1 MKKIIITVFTI
12 SIALIAMAETVQVG
26 ELSYNLNESEKTAEV
41 THSFV
46 NNANY
51 LGMTSIEIPSNINY
65 NGTTYSV
72 TSIGNWAFQECFSL
86 TSITIPSSVTSIGL
100 QAFLNCSSLATVII
114 PESMKSIGERA
125 FEDCSS
131 LNAINIPNNITII
144 CI

>member
-1 MKKIIITVFTI
+1 MKKIIITFFAM

-86 TSITIPSSVTSIGL
+86 TSITIPSSVTTIGL
-100 QAFLNCSSLATVII
+100 QRSSPTNSA
-114 PESMKSIGERA
+114 
-125 FEDCSS
+125 DQ
-131 LNAINIPNNITII
+131 
-144 CI
+144 